1 MKKIRTYNNI
11 AAKGLN
17 KFPADSYLVDA
28 VCENPDAILLRSHK
42 LQNET
47 LPESI
52 LAIAR
57 AGAGVNNIPV
67 ADYTP
72 QGIVVFNTPGAN
84 ANAVKELVLASL
96 LLSSRGI
103 SQSMSYVDSL
113 ASETDPALLHKKVEA
128 GKKQYGGS
136 ELEGK
141 TLGVVGLGAIGA
153 KIANLALSLGMKVI
167 GYDPKL
173 SVEAAWQLSSNV
185 KRAANLNSLL
195 ARSDFV
201 TLHVPMIEATRGLM
215 NSDAFSAIKEGAKL
229 INLARGELVEE
240 AAVISALDSGKL
252 TSYIAD
258 FPSEA
263 LIAHD
268 KVVLFPHLGAST
280 VEAEENCAEMGA
292 EQLIDFLDNGNILV
306 FNNGNSSS
314 SVQEINLSTQSIVW
328 EYAEGFFSDHISGA
342 QRLENGNTIVCSGV
356 EGEFFEVTPA
366 GEIVWE
372 YNNPYLSQTPNGDL
386 NSVFKIRKYNIE
398 LTLFINPYHYTYLDI
413 IRENGYWSSF
423 ENFKQVLVNTVNIH
437 GKGDVALWDFAQYSD
452 YTVSAVP
459 LKKDINSAFNW
470 FWEPAHYKV
479 ELGELILAEM
489 FGQNCTKNNAQPVGM
504 KLNNINMKDY
514 LLNENKRRKN
524 LLNRKIIEK

>member
-11 AAKGLN
+11 AAKGLS
-17 KFPADSYLVDA
+17 KFPTDSYLVDA
-28 VCENPDAILLRSHK
+28 ACETPDAILLRSHK
-42 LQNET
+42 LHDEV
-47 LPESI
+47 LPESV

-103 SQSMSYVDSL
+103 TQSMNYVDSL
-113 ASETDPALLHKKVEA
+113 AAETDAAKLHKKVEA

-195 ARSDFV
+195 ARSDYV

-215 NSDAFSAIKEGAKL
+215 NNDAFSAIKEGAKL

-240 AAVISALDSGKL
+240 TAVISALNSGKL
-252 TSYIAD
+252 ASYIAD

-263 LIAHD
+263 LIAHE
-268 KVVLFPHLGAST
+268 KVILFPHLGAST

-292 EQLIDFLDNGNILV
+292 DQLIDFLDNGNII
-306 FNNGNSSS
+306 NSVNFPAVSMERTTGYR
-314 SVQEINLSTQSIVW
+314 VTFANDNIPKVLGTVLNLL
-328 EYAEGFFSDHISGA
+328 A
-342 QRLENGNTIVCSGV
+342 
-356 EGEFFEVTPA
+356 
-366 GEIVWE
+366 
-372 YNNPYLSQTPNGDL
+372 DL
-386 NSVFKIRKYNIE
+386 N
-398 LTLFINPYHYTYLDI
+398 INVLDI
-413 IRENGYWSSF
+413 
-423 ENFKQVLVNTVNIH
+423 VNKSRDEI
-437 GKGDVALWDFAQYSD
+437 A
-452 YTVSAVP
+452 YTI
-459 LKKDINSAFNW
+459 LDIEQ
-470 FWEPAHYKV
+470 EPTLDLIDKLSNV
-479 ELGELILAEM
+479 EHV
-489 FGQNCTKNNAQPVGM
+489 FHV
-504 KLNNINMKDY
+504 
-514 LLNENKRRKN
+514 RSV
-524 LLNRKIIEK
+524 

>member
-17 KFPADSYLVDA
+17 KFPTDNYLVDA
-28 VCENPDAILLRSHK
+28 VCEAPEAILLRSHK
-42 LQNET
+42 LHDEV
-47 LPESI
+47 LPESV

-67 ADYTP
+67 SDYTP

-103 SQSMSYVDSL
+103 IQSMNYVDSL
-113 ASETDPALLHKKVEA
+113 ASETDVAQLNKKVEA

-195 ARSDFV
+195 ARSDYV

-215 NSDAFSAIKEGAKL
+215 NNDAFSAIKEGAKL

-252 TSYIAD
+252 SSYIAD

-268 KVVLFPHLGAST
+268 KVALFPHLGAST

-292 EQLIDFLDNGNILV
+292 DQLIDFLDNGNII
-306 FNNGNSSS
+306 NSVNFPAVSMERTTGYRVTFANDNVPKVLGTILNLLADLNINVLDIVNKS
-314 SVQEINLSTQSIVW
+314 RDEIAYTILDMEQEP
-328 EYAEGFFSDHISGA
+328 
-342 QRLENGNTIVCSGV
+342 
-356 EGEFFEVTPA
+356 TPA
-366 GEIVWE
+366 LLEQ
-372 YNNPYLSQTPNGDL
+372 LSNVEHVFHVR
-386 NSVFKIRKYNIE
+386 SV
-398 LTLFINPYHYTYLDI
+398 
-413 IRENGYWSSF
+413 
-423 ENFKQVLVNTVNIH
+423 
-437 GKGDVALWDFAQYSD
+437 
-452 YTVSAVP
+452 
-459 LKKDINSAFNW
+459 
-470 FWEPAHYKV
+470 
-479 ELGELILAEM
+479 
-489 FGQNCTKNNAQPVGM
+489 
-504 KLNNINMKDY
+504 
-514 LLNENKRRKN
+514 
-524 LLNRKIIEK
+524 

>member
-17 KFPADSYLVDA
+17 KFPEERYLVDA
-28 VCENPDAILLRSHK
+28 TCEAPDALLLRSHK
-42 LQNET
+42 LHNEE
-47 LPESI
+47 LPESV

-103 SQSMSYVDSL
+103 TQSMHYVNSL
-113 ASETDPALLHKKVEA
+113 ASETDAAQLHKKVEA

-185 KRAANLNSLL
+185 KRAANLHSLL
-195 ARSDFV
+195 ARSDYV

-215 NSDAFSAIKEGAKL
+215 NNDAFSAIKEGAKL

-240 AAVISALDSGKL
+240 AAVIAALDSGKL
-252 TSYIAD
+252 ASYIAD

-263 LIAHD
+263 LIAH
-268 KVVLFPHLGAST
+268 KQVVLFPHLGAST

-292 EQLIDFLDNGNILV
+292 AQLIDFLDNGNIV
-306 FNNGNSSS
+306 NSVNFPAVSMERTTGYRVTFANDNIPKVLGAVLNLLADLNINVLDIVNKS
-314 SVQEINLSTQSIVW
+314 RDEIAYTILDIEQEP
-328 EYAEGFFSDHISGA
+328 
-342 QRLENGNTIVCSGV
+342 
-356 EGEFFEVTPA
+356 TPA
-366 GEIVWE
+366 LLEQ
-372 YNNPYLSQTPNGDL
+372 LSNVEHIFHVR
-386 NSVFKIRKYNIE
+386 SV
-398 LTLFINPYHYTYLDI
+398 
-413 IRENGYWSSF
+413 
-423 ENFKQVLVNTVNIH
+423 
-437 GKGDVALWDFAQYSD
+437 
-452 YTVSAVP
+452 
-459 LKKDINSAFNW
+459 
-470 FWEPAHYKV
+470 
-479 ELGELILAEM
+479 
-489 FGQNCTKNNAQPVGM
+489 
-504 KLNNINMKDY
+504 
-514 LLNENKRRKN
+514 
-524 LLNRKIIEK
+524 

>member
-11 AAKGLN
+11 ADKGLN

-28 VCENPDAILLRSHK
+28 VCETPDAILLRSHK
-42 LQNET
+42 LHNEE
-47 LPESI
+47 LPESV

-67 ADYTP
+67 TDYTP

-103 SQSMSYVDSL
+103 TQSMNYVNSL
-113 ASETDPALLHKKVEA
+113 ASETDAAQLHKKVEA

-185 KRAANLNSLL
+185 KRAANLHSLL
-195 ARSDFV
+195 ARADYV

-215 NSDAFSAIKEGAKL
+215 NNDAFSAIKEGAKL

-240 AAVISALDSGKL
+240 AAVIAALDSGKL
-252 TSYIAD
+252 ASYIAD

-263 LIAHD
+263 LIAHEQ
-268 KVVLFPHLGAST
+268 VVLFPHLGAST

-292 EQLIDFLDNGNILV
+292 AQLIDFLDNGNIV
-306 FNNGNSSS
+306 NSVNFPAVSMERTTGYRVTFANDNIPKVLGTVLNLLADLNINVLDIVNKS
-314 SVQEINLSTQSIVW
+314 RDEIAYTIIDIEQEP
-328 EYAEGFFSDHISGA
+328 
-342 QRLENGNTIVCSGV
+342 
-356 EGEFFEVTPA
+356 TPA
-366 GEIVWE
+366 LLEK
-372 YNNPYLSQTPNGDL
+372 LSDVEHVFHVR
-386 NSVFKIRKYNIE
+386 SV
-398 LTLFINPYHYTYLDI
+398 
-413 IRENGYWSSF
+413 
-423 ENFKQVLVNTVNIH
+423 
-437 GKGDVALWDFAQYSD
+437 
-452 YTVSAVP
+452 
-459 LKKDINSAFNW
+459 
-470 FWEPAHYKV
+470 
-479 ELGELILAEM
+479 
-489 FGQNCTKNNAQPVGM
+489 
-504 KLNNINMKDY
+504 
-514 LLNENKRRKN
+514 
-524 LLNRKIIEK
+524 

>member
-28 VCENPDAILLRSHK
+28 VCEAPDAILLRSHK
-42 LQNET
+42 LHDEV
-47 LPESI
+47 LPESV
-52 LAIAR
+52 LAVAR

-67 ADYTP
+67 SDYTP

-103 SQSMSYVDSL
+103 TQSMSYVDSL
-113 ASETDPALLHKKVEA
+113 ASETDAAQLHKKVEA

-153 KIANLALSLGMKVI
+153 KIANLALSLGMNVI

-173 SVEAAWQLSSNV
+173 SVEAAWQLSSDV
-185 KRAANLNSLL
+185 TRAANLNSLL
-195 ARSDFV
+195 ARSDYV
-201 TLHVPMIEATRGLM
+201 TLHVPMFEATRGLM
-215 NSDAFSAIKEGAKL
+215 NNDAFSAIKEGAKL
-229 INLARGELVEE
+229 INLARGELVDE

-252 TSYIAD
+252 ASYIAD

-292 EQLIDFLDNGNILV
+292 AQLIDFLDNGNII
-306 FNNGNSSS
+306 NSVNFPAVSMERTTGYRVTFANDNVPKVLGTVLNLLADLNINVLDIVNKS
-314 SVQEINLSTQSIVW
+314 RDEIAYTILDIEQEPTPALLDQ
-328 EYAEGFFSDHISGA
+328 
-342 QRLENGNTIVCSGV
+342 LSGV
-356 EGEFFEVTPA
+356 EHIFHVR
-366 GEIVWE
+366 
-372 YNNPYLSQTPNGDL
+372 
-386 NSVFKIRKYNIE
+386 SV
-398 LTLFINPYHYTYLDI
+398 
-413 IRENGYWSSF
+413 
-423 ENFKQVLVNTVNIH
+423 
-437 GKGDVALWDFAQYSD
+437 
-452 YTVSAVP
+452 
-459 LKKDINSAFNW
+459 
-470 FWEPAHYKV
+470 
-479 ELGELILAEM
+479 
-489 FGQNCTKNNAQPVGM
+489 
-504 KLNNINMKDY
+504 
-514 LLNENKRRKN
+514 
-524 LLNRKIIEK
+524 